1 MFFAYEKSTKK
12 YLKILFGKT
21 STLRRAFALKKIAY
35 WLAGADL
42 KTKKRVCLVLTNML
56 ETGGNFN
63 ADILFFLYLYN
74 CQLVSR
80 KNAKYQFSK
89 QEKEMDL
96 K

>member
-1 MFFAYEKSTKK
+1 MVILTEAKS
-12 YLKILFGKT
+12 GKT
-21 STLRRAFALKKIAY
+21 GL
-35 WLAGADL
+35 
-42 KTKKRVCLVLTNML
+42 
-56 ETGGNFN
+56 
-63 ADILFFLYLYN
+63 LYLYN